1 MRTARVTFLAFAL
14 LCRAARGDD
23 VPPVVPEADRA
34 LAREIYQELVGIDTT
49 HSTGSTTA
57 AAAAVAMRLRAAG
70 IPDADIAE
78 LGPSERKGN
87 LVARLHGAGAQ
98 PPLIL
103 LAHLDVVEARRE
115 DWSVDPFALL
125 EKDGYFYGRGTQDD
139 KAMAAIFAASVLR
152 MQREKTPLAR
162 DVILVLTAD
171 EEAGNENGVEWLLRE
186 HRPLVDGALVLN
198 EGGGGWMRQGVY
210 LLVAVQASEKTYMDY
225 SLAATDKGGHSS
237 LPTRENAIYRLSAA
251 LLRVQKLAFPVEL
264 NDVTRAFLKRAA
276 VTESKPVAHSMRA
289 LAANAKDTVAA
300 ARLSVEPRY
309 NALLHT
315 TCVATQVEA
324 GHAHNALPQRAVANV
339 NCRILPGHRAEEVRL
354 ALAAAIADP
363 KVEVTLAEEEIA
375 GPRAQIDPAFL
386 AAVERVS
393 ARMYPGVPVVP
404 TQSSGATDSK
414 YFRLA
419 GIPAYGVSGIFSDID
434 DVRAHGRDERLGVK
448 QFYEGQEFLWRLI
461 AELAVPPP
469 ADHASPGAPR

>member
-1 MRTARVTFLAFAL
+1 MRTARVSLLLVAL
-14 LCRAARGDD
+14 LCRPARGADAA
-23 VPPVVPEADRA
+23 PVIPDADRA
-34 LAREIYQELVGIDTT
+34 LVREIYQELVETDTT

-57 AAAAVAMRLRAAG
+57 AAAAVATRLRAAG
-70 IPDADIAE
+70 LPDADIAE
-78 LGPSERKGN
+78 LGPSPKKGN
-87 LVARLHGAGAQ
+87 LVARLHGTGAQ

-103 LAHLDVVEARRE
+103 LAHLDVVEAKRE
-115 DWSVDPFALL
+115 DWSVDPFVLL

-139 KAMAAIFAASVLR
+139 KAMAAIFVASVLR

-171 EEAGNENGVEWLLRE
+171 EEAGDENGVEWLLRE

-198 EGGGGWMRQGVY
+198 EGGGGWMRQGKY
-210 LLVAVQASEKTYMDY
+210 LITAVQASEKTYMDY
-225 SLAATDKGGHSS
+225 TLTVTDKGGHSS
-237 LPTRENAIYRLSAA
+237 LPTKENAIYRLAAA
-251 LLRVQKLAFPVEL
+251 LAKVQKQSFPVEL
-264 NDVTRAFLKRAA
+264 NDVTREFLRRAA
-276 VTESKPVAHSMRA
+276 GTESKEVARNMRA
-289 LAANAKDTVAA
+289 LAANEKDTVAA

-324 GHAHNALPQRAVANV
+324 GHARNALPQSAVANV
-339 NCRILPGHRAEEVRL
+339 NCRILPGHSAEEVRQ
-354 ALAAAIADP
+354 ALVAAIADP
-363 KVEVTLAEEEIA
+363 KVDVKLGDKEVA

-386 AAVERVS
+386 AAVERVNV
-393 ARMYPGVPVVP
+393 RMYPDVPVVP
-404 TQSSGATDSK
+404 TMSSGATDSK
-414 YFRLA
+414 YYRLA

-461 AELAVPPP
+461 VELAVPPP
-469 ADHASPGAPR
+469 ADLAH